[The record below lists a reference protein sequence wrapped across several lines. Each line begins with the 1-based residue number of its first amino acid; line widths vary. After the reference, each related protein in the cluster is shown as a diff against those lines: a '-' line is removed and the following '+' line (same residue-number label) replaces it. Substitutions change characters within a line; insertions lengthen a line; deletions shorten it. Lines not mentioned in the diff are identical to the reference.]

1 MRSWSCWQKSS
12 KLGYRGGKATFYRW
26 LASYRGRPV
35 RTPPAILSKSDHRV
49 PSRRTCTWL
58 LGQNPDELDEASQR
72 FHHHLFENTP
82 KLQIA
87 SELARRLAAV
97 LRGDDEVALDQWIID
112 SMGTE
117 LDSLAKGIRRDVGAV
132 KAAIR
137 HSWST
142 SPVELDANCYGA
154 GSLHVG
160 LIDLRPERTG
170 LDDPEIRRLM
180 VGRLQHL
187 ETMGL
192 ASSSA
197 PGE

>member
-1 MRSWSCWQKSS
+1 M
-12 KLGYRGGKATFYRW
+12 
-26 LASYRGRPV
+26 

-58 LGQNPDELDEASQR
+58 LGQNPDKLDEASQR

-87 SELARRLAAV
+87 SELARRLAAI

-132 KAAIR
+132 
-137 HSWST
+137 
-142 SPVELDANCYGA
+142 
-154 GSLHVG
+154 
-160 LIDLRPERTG
+160 
-170 LDDPEIRRLM
+170 
-180 VGRLQHL
+180 
-187 ETMGL
+187 
-192 ASSSA
+192 
-197 PGE
+197 